1 MPSPTSLQRGMV
13 SAQAPHFNT
22 PLLPEFGTSTR
33 KSSSSFPEV
42 MSYQISIKFT
52 EKRLLQIPEGQI
64 PKRGQPLGPCTLPV
78 FPTGA
83 PNDLHSTNRKWAWR
97 QSSFSNDSP
106 HCPPVP
112 HPGALPR
119 PELQESCPGRYVQLT
134 FQKANLGLGK
144 PLHQP
149 SHEELRAKEL
159 RRYKTSIFQEANFIG
174 RELHPF

>member
-83 PNDLHSTNRKWAWR
+83 PNDLHSR
-97 QSSFSNDSP
+97 
-106 HCPPVP
+106 VP
-112 HPGALPR
+112 IENGHGDRAVSAMTLPTAH
-119 PELQESCPGRYVQLT
+119 LFLT
-134 FQKANLGLGK
+134 LGLCPDLSYRSPAQEGMYSLPSRKQIWDSGSLFISRPMKNSEPKSSEGTK
-144 PLHQP
+144 PP
-149 SHEELRAKEL
+149 YFRKP
-159 RRYKTSIFQEANFIG
+159 TS
-174 RELHPF
+174 